1 MADFTELFASEVLSE
16 DVRSK
21 LAEAWEAKVKENKAE
36 ALAELREEFSQ
47 RYEHDKSV
55 MVEALDQ
62 FIGESLQ
69 KELAELK
76 QDRDAM
82 VEARVGY
89 KKAISEHAQMLD
101 RFVNS
106 TFAKEITELREDREA
121 NKASVKKLEEFTL
134 RKLTS
139 ELNELREEEQKL
151 VDTRVQLISEGK
163 QAIKEAK
170 AKFIALAAEKSNAF
184 ISEAL
189 RKEIG
194 QLKEDITEARKNAFG
209 RKIMEAY
216 AAEFMA
222 SHFADA
228 TELKKLSDKII
239 ALEGQVQE
247 KEQVVESKQQ
257 AIADA
262 ERKIRIAEDTLKRER
277 IMKELMA
284 PLSKDKRGIM
294 EDLLGTVS
302 TEKLRESYQ
311 KYLPSVLNES
321 GQRPGKKPLIENAHE
336 QRSSVAT
343 GDKNVIVEESAK
355 PESDII
361 MLKKLAGIA
370 K

>member
-1 MADFTELFASEVLSE
+1 MANFSELFGSEVLSE
-16 DVRSK
+16 DVKSK
-21 LAEAWEAKVKENKAE
+21 LAEAWEAKAKENKAE

-55 MVEALDQ
+55 MVEALDM
-62 FIGESLQ
+62 FIGENMQ
-69 KELAELK
+69 KEFAELK

-82 VEARVGY
+82 ISARVGY
-89 KKAISEHAQMLD
+89 KKAVSEHAKVLD
-101 RFVNS
+101 RFVNA

-121 NKASVKKLEEFTL
+121 NKASIKKLEEFTL
-134 RKLTS
+134 HKLTK

-151 VDTRVQLISEGK
+151 INTRVQLISEGR

-170 AKFIALAAEKSNAF
+170 QKFIALAAEKSNTF
-184 ISEAL
+184 IGEAL

-194 QLKEDITEARKNAFG
+194 QLKQDITEARKNAFG
-209 RKIMEAY
+209 RKIMESF

-222 SHFADA
+222 SHFADS

-239 ALEGQVQE
+239 ALEGTVTEKAQLIE
-247 KEQVVESKQQ
+247 RKEQV
-257 AIADA
+257 IADA
-262 ERKIRIAEDTLKRER
+262 ERKARIAEDTLKRTR
-277 IMKELMA
+277 VMQELMA
-284 PLSKDKRGIM
+284 PLSKEKRGIM

-321 GQRPGKKPLIENAHE
+321 GRSPGKKPLIESRQE
-336 QRSSVAT
+336 QQHTSAAT
-343 GDKNVIVEESAK
+343 GDKQVDTA
-355 PESDII
+355 PDGGTDII
-361 MLKKLAGIA
+361 MLKKLAGIG

>member
-1 MADFTELFASEVLSE
+1 MANFSELFGSEVLSE
-16 DVRSK
+16 EVKSK
-21 LAEAWEAKVKENKAE
+21 LAEAWDAKVKENKSE

-55 MVEALDQ
+55 MVEALDL
-62 FIGESLQ
+62 FISENLQ
-69 KELAELK
+69 KELGELK

-82 VEARVGY
+82 VQARVNY
-89 KKAISEHAQMLD
+89 KKKVAEHAELLN
-101 RFVNS
+101 RFVNEML
-106 TFAKEITELREDREA
+106 AKEINELREDREA
-121 NKASVKKLEEFTL
+121 NKASIKKLEEFTL
-134 RKLTS
+134 QKLTK

-151 VDTRVQLISEGK
+151 IDTRVQLISEGK

-170 AKFIALAAEKSNAF
+170 QKFVSQAADKANAF
-184 ISEAL
+184 IGEAL

-228 TELKKLSDKII
+228 TELKKLSDRII
-239 ALEGQVQE
+239 ALEGTVAEKNQQIQV
-247 KEQVVESKQQ
+247 KEQ
-257 AIADA
+257 AIADT
-262 ERKIRIAEDTLKRER
+262 ERKARIAEDTLKRDR
-277 IMKELMA
+277 IMQELMA

-321 GQRPGKKPLIENAHE
+321 GLRPGKKPLIETRQE
-336 QRSSVAT
+336 QHISAAT
-343 GDKNVIVEESAK
+343 GDKAVEVKDADNNGA
-355 PESDII
+355 DII
-361 MLKKLAGIA
+361 SLKKLAGIA

>member
-1 MADFTELFASEVLSE
+1 MANFSELFGSEVLSE
-16 DVRSK
+16 EVKSK
-21 LAEAWEAKVKENKAE
+21 LAEAWEAKAKENKAE

-47 RYEHDKSV
+47 RYEHDKAV
-55 MVEALDQ
+55 MVEALDM
-62 FIGESLQ
+62 FIGENLQ

-82 VEARVGY
+82 VQARVGY
-89 KKAISEHAQMLD
+89 KKAVAEHAQVLNK
-101 RFVNS
+101 FVNA
-106 TFAKEITELREDREA
+106 TLAQEITELREDREA
-121 NKASVKKLEEFTL
+121 GKASIKKLEEFTL
-134 RKLTS
+134 HKLTK

-151 VDTRVQLISEGK
+151 IDTRVQLISEGK

-170 AKFIALAAEKSNAF
+170 QKFIAQAAEKSNTF
-184 ISEAL
+184 IGEAL

-194 QLKEDITEARKNAFG
+194 QLKQDITEARKNAFG

-228 TELKKLSDKII
+228 TELKKLGDKII
-239 ALEGQVQE
+239 ALESVVAE
-247 KEQVVESKQQ
+247 KAQLVESKQQ

-262 ERKIRIAEDTLKRER
+262 ERKARIAEDTLKRDR
-277 IMKELMA
+277 VMQELMA
-284 PLSKDKRGIM
+284 PLPKDKRGIM

-321 GQRPGKKPLIENAHE
+321 GRSPGKKPLIESRQE
-336 QRSSVAT
+336 QHISAAT
-343 GDKNVIVEESAK
+343 GDKQVDAPADSG
-355 PESDII
+355 SDII
-361 MLKKLAGIA
+361 MLKKLAGIG

>member
-1 MADFTELFASEVLSE
+1 MANFSELFGAEVLSE
-16 DVRSK
+16 EVTSR
-21 LAEAWEAKVKENKAE
+21 LAEAWDAKVRENKAE

-47 RYEHDKSV
+47 RYEHDKGV
-55 MVEALDQ
+55 MVEALDL
-62 FIGESLQ
+62 FIGENMQ

-82 VEARVGY
+82 VEARVNY
-89 KKAISEHAQMLD
+89 KKSITEHARVLD
-101 RFVNS
+101 SFVNS

-121 NKASVKKLEEFTL
+121 SKSSIKKLEEFTL

-151 VDTRVQLISEGK
+151 VNTRVQLISEGK
-163 QAIKEAK
+163 KAIKEAK
-170 AKFIALAAEKSNAF
+170 HKFIAQAAEKSNSF
-184 ISEAL
+184 IGEAL

-194 QLKEDITEARKNAFG
+194 QLKQDITEARKNAFG
-209 RKIMEAY
+209 RKIMESF

-239 ALEGQVQE
+239 TLESTLSE
-247 KEQVVESKQQ
+247 KAKLVETKEH
-257 AIADA
+257 AIASA
-262 ERKIRIAEDTLKRER
+262 ERKARIAEDTLKRDR
-277 IMKELMA
+277 VMQELMA

-321 GQRPGKKPLIENAHE
+321 GHKPGKKPLIESRQE
-336 QRSSVAT
+336 QHTSVAT
-343 GDKNVIVEESAK
+343 GDKQVDTTVADSGA
-355 PESDII
+355 DII
-361 MLKKLAGIA
+361 MLKKLAGIG